1 MKKDYIYISDMRF
14 SWEIKSGITKS
25 KIFNRFF
32 DLIFYKNVAEGKSLI
47 EGSRAYL
54 SNLKVVLVDIKIKR
68 CYRLAVIRNS

>member
-14 SWEIKSGITKS
+14 SWEIKSGITKA
-25 KIFNRFF
+25 KIFRFF

-47 EGSRAYL
+47 EGSRTYL